1 MKSLRILLL
10 CSVVALTSAA
20 EPAAD
25 GDAAWAE
32 IVKAKKAKASDAA
45 LADQLKAFYKNF
57 PDHPKASDAW
67 INEQSLRSKAGAP
80 AVKAVEPAAPTE
92 QKSLRTQ
99 VEEALARIRKA
110 RAAGMEPALGEM
122 ERSGRKLATE
132 FPNAPDGWEILLR
145 AAEGFGGEKA
155 RQVYTDIAKNGAT
168 HNLKATAIARIH
180 ELNSAPRWRNVPVP
194 TPTLPKIKPINLAF
208 TALDGRPVNLSEMTG
223 KVVLIDFWA
232 TWCGPCRAEMPHV
245 KQIYTELHAQG
256 FEIIGISFD
265 EDAAALKKYVATNE
279 LPWPQ
284 FFDGGGWQNAIN
296 KQFGIR
302 AIPTMYLVDKN
313 GILRDEN
320 ARQNLA
326 EKARALLKE

>member
-1 MKSLRILLL
+1 MKSLCILFLY
-10 CSVVALTSAA
+10 SVVALTSAA
-20 EPAAD
+20 EPAGN
-25 GDAAWAE
+25 GDAVWAE
-32 IVKAKKAKASDAA
+32 IVKAKKANASDAA

-67 INEQSLRSKAGAP
+67 INEQSLRSKAAGP
-80 AVKAVEPAAPTE
+80 AVKAIEPAPP
-92 QKSLRTQ
+92 KDFRTQ
-99 VEEALARIRKA
+99 VNEALARIRKA
-110 RAAGMEPALGEM
+110 RAAGLEPALGEM

-132 FPNAPDGWEILLR
+132 FPKEPDGWEILLR

-155 RQVYTDIAKNGAT
+155 RQLYTDISRNGAT
-168 HNLKATAIARIH
+168 QSLKAVATARIH
-180 ELNSAPRWRNVPVP
+180 ALNAPPRRQNVPVP
-194 TPTLPKIKPINLAF
+194 TATLPKIKPINLVF
-208 TALDGRPVNLSEMTG
+208 TAMDGRAVNLSQMTG

-232 TWCGPCRAEMPHV
+232 TWCGPCVAEMPNV
-245 KQIYTELHAQG
+245 KKAYAELHDQG
-256 FEIIGISFD
+256 FEIIGVSFD
-265 EDAAALKKYVATNE
+265 EDAAALKKYVAVNE

-320 ARQNLA
+320 ARQNLV
-326 EKARALLKE
+326 EKVRALLKE

>member
-1 MKSLRILLL
+1 MKSLRILFL
-10 CSVVALTSAA
+10 CSAISITAVESAQNG
-20 EPAAD
+20 E
-25 GDAAWAE
+25 AAWAE
-32 IVKAKKAKASDAA
+32 IVKAKKANASDAA
-45 LADQLKAFYKNF
+45 LADQLKAFYKQF

-67 INEQSLRSKAGAP
+67 INEQSLRSKAGGQP
-80 AVKAVEPAAPTE
+80 VKAVEPAAPAAP
-92 QKSLRTQ
+92 KDLRAQ
-99 VEEALARIRKA
+99 ISEALTRIRKA

-122 ERSGRKLATE
+122 ERSGRKLAAE

-155 RQVYTDIAKNGAT
+155 RQLYRDIAANGPTQSLKTVAT
-168 HNLKATAIARIH
+168 ARIH
-180 ELNSAPRWRNVPVP
+180 ALNAPPRWQNVPVP
-194 TPTLPKIKPINLAF
+194 TATLPKIKPINLAF
-208 TALDGRPVNLSEMTG
+208 TAVDGRPVNLSQMTG

-245 KQIYTELHAQG
+245 KQIYTELHDQG
-256 FEIIGISFD
+256 FEILGVSFD
-265 EDAAALKKYVATNE
+265 EDAAALKKYVAANE

-326 EKARALLKE
+326 EKVRALLKE